1 MTTATT
7 RPAGI
12 RTIQLGE
19 LKVSYVP
26 DGVVQLPGLSW
37 LPTTTEEFWTDHPEY
52 LDEGGN
58 LVASIGGLLV
68 EHRGRALLIDAGVG
82 PVFYPAEPG
91 NAHGA
96 IRGGDLLDNLA
107 KLGRS
112 PEEIEAVA
120 ITHLH
125 LDHTG
130 WLLHDS
136 RPFRGAEVLL
146 TGPEWA
152 ADGNPELAPQV
163 RTVADGEE
171 IFPGVRASLVP
182 GHTPGHAAYVL
193 SSGGRR
199 LIAFGDALH
208 SPVQVAH
215 PELSAAPDH
224 DPAESAVFRRRLVVE
239 LAAPGTL
246 GFGIHFADVQFGRVV
261 DGTWNA
267 A

>member
-1 MTTATT
+1 MTHATT

-12 RTIQLGE
+12 RTIELGD

-26 DGVVQLPGLSW
+26 DGVVLLPGLSW
-37 LPTTTEEFWTDHPEY
+37 LPATTEAFWADRPGH

-68 EHRGRALLIDAGVG
+68 EHGERALLIDAGVG
-82 PVFYPAEPG
+82 PVSYPAEPG

-107 KLGRS
+107 KLGRG

-120 ITHLH
+120 LTHLH

-130 WLLHDS
+130 WLLHDP

-146 TGPEWA
+146 TAPEWA
-152 ADGNPELAPQV
+152 AGADPELAAQV
-163 RTVADGEE
+163 RMIADGQE
-171 IFPGVRASLVP
+171 IFPGVRVDMAP
-182 GHTPGHAAYVL
+182 GHTPGHTTYVL
-193 SSGGRR
+193 SSSGRR

-208 SPVQVAH
+208 SPVQIAH
-215 PELSAAPDH
+215 PELAAAPDH
-224 DPAESAVFRRRLVVE
+224 DPAEAAASRRRLIGE
-239 LAAPGTL
+239 LSAPDVL
-246 GFGIHFADVQFGRVV
+246 GFGIHFADVQFGRVDQGNWSPV
-261 DGTWNA
+261 
-267 A
+267 

>member
-1 MTTATT
+1 MTNSLT
-7 RPAGI
+7 RAAGI
-12 RTIQLGE
+12 RTIELGE

-26 DGVVQLPGLSW
+26 DGLVYLPGLSW
-37 LPTTTEEFWTDHPEY
+37 LPATTEKFWARYPEY

-68 EHRGRALLIDAGVG
+68 EHGERAMLIDAGVG
-82 PVFYPAEPG
+82 PVSHPAEPG

-107 KLGRS
+107 ALGRR

-130 WLLHDS
+130 WLLHDP

-146 TGPEWA
+146 TEREWA
-152 ADGNPELAPQV
+152 ADGDPELAPQV
-163 RTVADGEE
+163 RTADDGEE
-171 IFPGVRASLVP
+171 IFPGVRVSLAL

-208 SPVQVAH
+208 SPVQIAH
-215 PELSAAPDH
+215 PELPAAPDH
-224 DPAESAVFRRRLVVE
+224 DPAESTASRRRLVAE
-239 LAAPGTL
+239 LAEPDTL
-246 GFGIHFADVQFGRVV
+246 GFGIHFADAQFGHVA
-261 DGTWNA
+261 DGAWRA
-267 A
+267 V

>member
-1 MTTATT
+1 MTNATT

-12 RTIQLGE
+12 RTIELGE

-37 LPTTTEEFWTDHPEY
+37 LPATTEEFWADRSEY

-68 EHRGRALLIDAGVG
+68 EHAERALLIDAGVG
-82 PVFYPAEPG
+82 PVSIPAEPG
-91 NAHGA
+91 NPHGA

-107 KLGRS
+107 KLGRG
-112 PEEIEAVA
+112 PDEIEAVA
-120 ITHLH
+120 LTHLH

-130 WLLHDS
+130 WLLHDP
-136 RPFRGAEVLL
+136 RPFRGAEVFM
-146 TGPEWA
+146 TAPEWA
-152 ADGNPELAPQV
+152 ADGNPELAAQV
-163 RTVADGEE
+163 RTVAEGEE
-171 IFPGVRASLVP
+171 IFPGVRVGLAL
-182 GHTPGHAAYVL
+182 GHTPGHTAYVL

-215 PELSAAPDH
+215 PELSAVSDH
-224 DPAESAVFRRRLVVE
+224 DPAEAVASRRRLIGE
-239 LAAPGTL
+239 LAAPDVL
-246 GFGIHFADVQFGRVV
+246 GFGIHFADVQFGRV
-261 DGTWNA
+261 DKGDWSPA
-267 A
+267 